1 MAGYSATP
9 LAKKL
14 GIKEGHAIALLGAPR
29 GWVIEDL
36 PTGMRP
42 RTQARGTL
50 DVIVAFFTA
59 RSQLERRLPVLQRA
73 LKADGSLWIA
83 WPRKAAGHTSDI
95 SENGLREIVLPT
107 GLVDTKVAALDEDWS
122 ALRFVLRRKLRP
134 KTR

>member
-14 GIKEGHAIALLGAPR
+14 GIKEGHALAVLGAPR

-36 PTGMRP
+36 PAGVRA
-42 RTQARGTL
+42 RTQARGAL
-50 DVIVAFFTA
+50 DVIVAFFAA
-59 RSQLERRLPVLQRA
+59 RAQLEDRLPVLQRA
-73 LKADGSLWIA
+73 LKMEGSLWIV

-122 ALRFVLRRKLRP
+122 ALRFVLRKELRA